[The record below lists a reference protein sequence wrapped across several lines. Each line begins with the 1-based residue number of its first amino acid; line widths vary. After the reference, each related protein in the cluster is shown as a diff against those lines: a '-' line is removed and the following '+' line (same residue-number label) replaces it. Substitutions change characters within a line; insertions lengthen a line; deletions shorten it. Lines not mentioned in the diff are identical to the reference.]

1 MSLTL
6 PSAFRSP
13 IAEKLPAQEDAG
25 CEQRHETSPA
35 QILLELAVIDASLE
49 AHRKCLSTLE
59 RIAADLAKIKAEAG
73 VQQ

>member
-6 PSAFRSP
+6 PQSFRSP
-13 IAEKLPAQEDAG
+13 KDDSTVPQQDAAVPSI
-25 CEQRHETSPA
+25 TST
-35 QILLELAVIDASLE
+35 LLELAVIDASLE

-73 VQQ
+73 VRQ

>member
-6 PSAFRSP
+6 PQSFRSP
-13 IAEKLPAQEDAG
+13 KDDSTVPQQDAAVPSI
-25 CEQRHETSPA
+25 TST
-35 QILLELAVIDASLE
+35 LLELAVIDASLE

>member
-6 PSAFRSP
+6 PQSFRSP
-13 IAEKLPAQEDAG
+13 KDDSTVPQQDAAVPSI
-25 CEQRHETSPA
+25 TST
-35 QILLELAVIDASLE
+35 LLELAVIDASLE

-59 RIAADLAKIKAEAG
+59 RIAADLAKIKADAG